1 MGGGMLK
8 PALLAPAIVALL
20 ITVCPNPAWAQC
32 ACSGTCRTYSSG
44 GWLVHQSENFQICSS
59 SGHAALPKA
68 AAEAEALRRDLSKRW
83 LGSSEKT
90 TWSPRCQIVL
100 HRTAAGYLRAVPGGS
115 QSIGSSLV
123 EMDGPRIVARRID
136 IRADRADWLDGAL
149 PHELTHVIL
158 ADLFVDQPIARWAD
172 EGMAVLADIPA
183 KQDQHLAAFHDA
195 FARHNSLRLVQL
207 VGLQEYPAVGQ
218 GVFYGQSV
226 SLVRF
231 LVEQGTP
238 QQFTG
243 FLRQAADSGYDAA
256 LRDSYRIDGIAD
268 LEDRWKKHVAAAADL
283 GRKKT

>member
-1 MGGGMLK
+1 
-8 PALLAPAIVALL
+8 
-20 ITVCPNPAWAQC
+20 
-32 ACSGTCRTYSSG
+32 
-44 GWLVHQSENFQICSS
+44 
-59 SGHAALPKA
+59 
-68 AAEAEALRRDLSKRW
+68 
-83 LGSSEKT
+83 
-90 TWSPRCQIVL
+90 
-100 HRTAAGYLRAVPGGS
+100 
-115 QSIGSSLV
+115 
-123 EMDGPRIVARRID
+123 MDGPRIVARRID
-136 IRADRADWLDGAL
+136 VRADRADWLDGAL

-172 EGMAVLADIPA
+172 EGMAVLADTPA

-207 VGLQEYPAVGQ
+207 VGLQEYPAAGQ

-243 FLRQAADSGYDAA
+243 FLRQAADAGYDAA

-268 LEDRWKKHVAAAADL
+268 LEDRWKKQVGATADP
-283 GRKKT
+283 RR